1 MEVSS
6 DRQNCTMIILLQTC
20 IIALLSLA
28 TGRVAGKLEARSD
41 VNTSTAPQCIL
52 ADCVA
57 SDAFSM
63 SCLGCTDNSLTT
75 NCFCYEAVTP
85 LRCVS
90 VGPSD
95 ENNCWAQAEDW
106 MLGICGG
113 ANYVDPLTMPH
124 CVAGCFLAYLA
135 SLGCALSNGTATRNC
150 FCKVA
155 QLDTKLELQ
164 TKMDQCQNAGCWKKM
179 SPAFSYEPWKDS
191 VCTLGD
197 ELKYDQNAYNKHV
210 AAVKKGR
217 TAALVLVPLFGAVIA
232 AVIVAVGDLADP
244 GDGFFLWCFLTF
256 LVAGLLYVLILV
268 PLYVAL

>member
-1 MEVSS
+1 
-6 DRQNCTMIILLQTC
+6 MIARLQTC
-20 IIALLSLA
+20 IIVLLILA
-28 TGRVAGKLEARSD
+28 AGRVAGSLEARSD

-63 SCLGCTDNSLTT
+63 SRLGCTDNSLTT
-75 NCFCYEAVTP
+75 NCFCHEAVTP

-106 MLGICGG
+106 MLNICGG
-113 ANYVDPLTMPH
+113 ANYIDPLTMPD
-124 CVAGCFLAYLA
+124 CVADCFLAYLA
-135 SLGCALSNGTATRNC
+135 SLGCGLSNGTATRNC

-164 TKMDQCQNAGCWKKM
+164 TKMNECQNAGCWKKM
-179 SPAFSYEPWKDS
+179 SPEFSYEPWKDS
-191 VCTLGD
+191 ICTLGVD
-197 ELKYDQNAYNKHV
+197 QKYDQNAYNKHV
-210 AAVKKGR
+210 GAVKKGR

-232 AVIVAVGDLADP
+232 GIIIRDWNRVI
-244 GDGFFLWCFLTF
+244 F
-256 LVAGLLYVLILV
+256 GLRK
-268 PLYVAL
+268 